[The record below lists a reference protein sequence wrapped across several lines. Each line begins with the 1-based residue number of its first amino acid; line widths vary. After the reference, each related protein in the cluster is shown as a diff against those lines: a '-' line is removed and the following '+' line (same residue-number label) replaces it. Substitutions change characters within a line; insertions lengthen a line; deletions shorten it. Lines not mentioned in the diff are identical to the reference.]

1 MRLLLFGNFPSCPGY
16 TRNRVLLR
24 ALEASGIECVPAHA
38 PLFEDAQ
45 SRKAAASSPL
55 RLIGLGARAAR
66 SARDLRRRYRAAIE
80 GCDLVFVGYGGIGDQ
95 ALARRLDREHRLPL
109 VADAFLSLYETAVLD
124 RRLCSEGSLRARWLR
139 RIDRQVAERA
149 DLALVDTT
157 STARFLSEL
166 TGLELSRWSALPVGS
181 ELRRQDPAAP
191 SDVLRGL
198 FVGTGIPL
206 HGTGVLL
213 RAIQIV
219 ERSGQPFELVF
230 VGGTAGDRE
239 LARELA
245 LRSVR
250 FVDRFVGP
258 LELEALHAASDFAC
272 GIFDSGPKAARVVPC
287 KVYDALAAGR
297 MVVTAET
304 PAALELLGRSSAL
317 SYVPAGSPEALAAA
331 LIALRGRDLVS
342 AGAAA
347 HELFEARFSI
357 ARIGEELRER
367 FAALLARG
375 THAQSA

>member
-16 TRNRVLLR
+16 TRNRVILR
-24 ALEASGIECVPAHA
+24 ALGSSGIECVRAHE

-55 RLIGLGARAAR
+55 RMLGLGARAAR
-66 SARDLRRRYRAAIE
+66 SVRDLRRRYEAAIE

-95 ALARRLDREHRLPL
+95 SLARRLDRERRIPL
-109 VADAFLSLYETAVLD
+109 VVDAFLSLYETAVLD
-124 RRLCSEGSLRARWLR
+124 RRLYAEGSLRARWMR
-139 RIDRQVAERA
+139 RLDRQVAERA
-149 DLALVDTT
+149 ELSLVDTT

-166 TGLELSRWSALPVGS
+166 TGLELGRWSALPVGS
-181 ELRRQDPAAP
+181 ELRPQAPAPP
-191 SDVLRGL
+191 SKLLRGI

-206 HGTGVLL
+206 HGTSVLL
-213 RAIQIV
+213 RATQIV
-219 ERSGQPFELVF
+219 ERSSQPFELRF

-239 LARELA
+239 LARELG

-258 LELEALHAASDFAC
+258 AELEDLHAVSDFAC

-304 PAALELLGRSSAL
+304 PAALELLGRSPAL

-331 LIALRGRDLVS
+331 LLELARRDLPA

-347 HELFEARFSI
+347 QALFEERFSI
-357 ARIGEELRER
+357 ARIGAELRQR
-367 FAALLARG
+367 FAALIGEG
-375 THAQSA
+375 THARSA